1 MRFISI
7 LICIPILLFA
17 LLERDNI
24 SLWIA
29 TELQDMDYYMGDDDT
44 VHNYDEAIFLIRQE
58 QYTEAKALL
67 QPILNNKNLKNPWDI
82 YELYGDL
89 VYETRGSTGDV
100 AVFYNRSLQYQ
111 DSPRVKKKL
120 ELLSTLPEPSQE
132 QIAENTG
139 ATNTPQDITG
149 TLEREIRRQ
158 ELTISW
164 ETAQRIRDLS
174 AGMIE
179 PQDLITRTLDI
190 LSTGSSI
197 PKDW

>member
-1 MRFISI
+1 MSKILL
-7 LICIPILLFA
+7 LICVPILLFVS
-17 LLERDNI
+17 LEHDNI

-29 TELQDMDYYMGDDDT
+29 TELQDMDYYIGGDDT
-44 VHNYDEAIFLIRQE
+44 VHNYDEAIFLISQQ

-67 QPILNNKNLKNPWDI
+67 QPILNNKNLRNPADV

-100 AVFYNRSLQYQ
+100 AVFYNRSLEYQ

-120 ELLSTLPEPSQE
+120 ELLSTLPQSSQE
-132 QIAENTG
+132 QTSENTG
-139 ATNTPQDITG
+139 ATDTPQDMTG
-149 TLEREIRRQ
+149 AIEREIRRQ
-158 ELTISW
+158 ELMLSW
-164 ETAQRIRDLS
+164 STKQNIRDLS
-174 AGMIE
+174 AGMIQ

-190 LSTGSSI
+190 LATGSSI